1 MKYHVILSKQNGDV
15 IDQGDFDDRAEVG
28 RWVGRWAVGRTKDYP
43 AGEPRTCY
51 IVRIYEGEDLI
62 AKYVEI

>member
-15 IDQGDFDDRAEVG
+15 IDQRDFDDRAEVG
-28 RWVGRWAVGRTKDYP
+28 RWVGRWA

>member
-28 RWVGRWAVGRTKDYP
+28 RWAAGRTKDYP
-43 AGEPRTCY
+43 AEEPRTCY
-51 IVRIYEGEDLI
+51 IVKIYEGEDLI

>member
-15 IDQGDFDDRAEVG
+15 IDQGDFDGRAEVG
-28 RWVGRWAVGRTKDYP
+28 RWAAGRTTDYP

-51 IVRIYEGEDLI
+51 IVKIYEGEDLI
-62 AKYVEI
+62 AKYAEI

>member
-15 IDQGDFDDRAEVG
+15 IDQGDFDDRAEV
-28 RWVGRWAVGRTKDYP
+28 RRWAVGRTKDYP

-51 IVRIYEGEDLI
+51 FVKIYEGEDLI
-62 AKYVEI
+62 AKYAEI